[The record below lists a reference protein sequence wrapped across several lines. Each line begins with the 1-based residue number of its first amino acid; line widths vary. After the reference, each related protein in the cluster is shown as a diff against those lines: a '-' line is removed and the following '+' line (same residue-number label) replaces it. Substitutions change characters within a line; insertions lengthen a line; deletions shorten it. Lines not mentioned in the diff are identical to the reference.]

1 MEQSEYRVIVSQ
13 QAVQMLA
20 SHAAFLA
27 QVSPPAAERLIASF
41 EKAAHSLEH
50 MPQRCAWFSGEYIP
64 AHTYRVLLFEKRY
77 MILFQVVD
85 QTVYADYVLDCRQ
98 DYQWLLIGTS

>member
-1 MEQSEYRVIVSQ
+1 MEQSEYRVVVSQ

-50 MPQRCAWFSGEYIP
+50 MPQRCAWFSGEYTGAYVPGI
-64 AHTYRVLLFEKRY
+64 
-77 MILFQVVD
+77 VV
-85 QTVYADYVLDCRQ
+85 
-98 DYQWLLIGTS
+98 

>member
-1 MEQSEYRVIVSQ
+1 MEQSEYRVVVSQ

-50 MPQRCAWFSGEYIP
+50 MPQRCAWFSGSI
-64 AHTYRVLLFEKRY
+64 YRRIRTGYCCLRSG
-77 MILFQVVD
+77 I
-85 QTVYADYVLDCRQ
+85 
-98 DYQWLLIGTS
+98 

>member
-1 MEQSEYRVIVSQ
+1 MEQSEYRVVVSQ

-41 EKAAHSLEH
+41 DTKI
-50 MPQRCAWFSGEYIP
+50 Q
-64 AHTYRVLLFEKRY
+64 
-77 MILFQVVD
+77 
-85 QTVYADYVLDCRQ
+85 
-98 DYQWLLIGTS
+98 